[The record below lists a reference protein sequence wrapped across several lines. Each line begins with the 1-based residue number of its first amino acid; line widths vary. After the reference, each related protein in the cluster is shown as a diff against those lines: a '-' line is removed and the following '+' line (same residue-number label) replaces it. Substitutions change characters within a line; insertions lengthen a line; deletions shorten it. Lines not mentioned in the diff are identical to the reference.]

1 MSTHLQTLRH
11 DLVNDPDSNSG
22 KIWRNGRAFY
32 SQGMVT
38 DVHRLGEILAADT
51 ERHVWILTSLLA
63 GHGRPLDRVMAD
75 KVVNSQQMHL
85 IWQPLHDGHIHRET
99 TALENTRLA
108 LELSLKAV
116 LTRCGIPYDNR
127 HDLLYLWELL
137 ESANRPL
144 VDEIRHESR
153 SFYHSYT
160 SFLAQLR
167 SLHNQL
173 RDAQRPLLT
182 YGLEHM
188 PEIRRL
194 SKDIDALALSSSY
207 SSLPNG
213 YAPDNDQ
220 WLDICLDSFED
231 WRNQGIRLWTYLRY
245 GDALKDEMPIPII
258 RSVHLMARFMYE
270 HLVQMPRQLNQYAN
284 SPHRLWPDSLEQ
296 LWDNRIGN
304 SPK

>member
-1 MSTHLQTLRH
+1 MPTDLQTLRH

-38 DVHRLGEILAADT
+38 DVHRLGEILAADM
-51 ERHVWILTSLLA
+51 ERQVWILTSLLV
-63 GHGRPLDRVMAD
+63 GHGSPLDRVIAD

-85 IWQPLHDGHIHRET
+85 IWQPLRDGHVHRET

-116 LTRCGIPYDNR
+116 LTRCGIPYDSR

-137 ESANRPL
+137 ESANRRL
-144 VDEIRHESR
+144 VREIRHESQ
-153 SFYHSYT
+153 SFYHSYG

-167 SLHNQL
+167 SLRNQL

-220 WLDICLDSFED
+220 WLDGCLDSFKD

-245 GDALKDEMPIPII
+245 GDALEDEMPIPII

-270 HLVQMPRQLNQYAN
+270 HLVQIPRQLNRYAN
-284 SPHRLWPDSLEQ
+284 SLHRLWPDSLEQ

-304 SPK
+304 SPE